1 MDNLR
6 LHEASARKPST
17 PESRPAPPAA
27 PSESVAPASPRSDS
41 SWLVPPKV
49 AIGHPRP
56 VTKIYAVAV
65 GRQVGVFD
73 NWPDTASYVNGFKRA
88 VFQSFSPHDAD
99 KAREFV
105 RIGQLHYA
113 MGRPI
118 DARIVSDLVS
128 ASSPARRPPSYEEHP
143 ADVPDEDD
151 LDFMSSASPLDDEIH
166 YLVARG
172 RVPGV
177 YHHSKYREQIRDF
190 PNGFAEVHPNKSA
203 ATAAWEAMCQDEPE
217 LPLGRDPEPTCG
229 F

>member
-1 MDNLR
+1 MPGPLVLLAVSICREDFSLGPRELR
-6 LHEASARKPST
+6 CLIISKIAEAIQYHPRATVRLMRRRKILFSILVARKN
-17 PESRPAPPAA
+17 
-27 PSESVAPASPRSDS
+27 
-41 SWLVPPKV
+41 
-49 AIGHPRP
+49 
-56 VTKIYAVAV
+56 Y
-65 GRQVGVFD
+65 FC
-73 NWPDTASYVNGFKRA
+73 
-88 VFQSFSPHDAD
+88 
-99 KAREFV
+99 
-105 RIGQLHYA
+105 
-113 MGRPI
+113 
-118 DARIVSDLVS
+118 
-128 ASSPARRPPSYEEHP
+128 P